1 MKCLK
6 LVSLV
11 LFLVGNFSLAGV
23 LKKELGANEIESI
36 KLAKSAS
43 VSYQDKNYN
52 LKTVGAGLRAK
63 KVLMINV
70 NVYVAEFFVSEEAQI
85 EKKQDKILDSLAKA
99 NAAVMQLTFLR
110 DVDGE
115 KVESSFKDALV
126 ANKADLNDQAIK
138 TILEK
143 VAKSG
148 GVKKGQTLT
157 FASFKNTDSSE
168 VVIFEPAMG
177 EATQVKGNNIIKPI
191 FSMWLGESADSGVK
205 KLKESLLK

>member
-11 LFLVGNFSLAGV
+11 LFLVGSISLAGV
-23 LKKELGANEIESI
+23 LKKELGINEIENI
-36 KLAKSAS
+36 KLTKSAS

-52 LKTVGAGLRAK
+52 LKMVGAGLRTK

-115 KVESSFKDALV
+115 KVESSFKDALA

-148 GVKKGQTLT
+148 EVKKGQTLT